1 MLTPPDLATDTII
14 AYLRETYGL
23 AVRQADFLPLGAD
36 ANTFVFRITT
46 TDGVPYFLKLR
57 SGAFDDVVV
66 AVPAWLHAQGIQQVM
81 APLSTLAGEPWASA
95 HGFAWLLYPFIE
107 GKNGYE
113 VALSQAQ
120 SVAFGHCLRAI
131 HDAVLPDALGQ
142 RIPREVYAPQW
153 RDMVAEYTRQVET
166 QGWDDPI
173 AQRLAEFWKM
183 KRHEIRAMVERA
195 SALAETL
202 RSRVD
207 AFVLCHGDLHP
218 GNLLLGANDEFA
230 IVDWDTLILAPKEH
244 DLMCLGGGFVST
256 RDDAQEA
263 WFYQGYGATEID
275 PLALAYY
282 RYERV
287 IADLAAYGEQIL
299 EAQGSV
305 EDREVGLR
313 QVVSQFLPGEVI
325 DVAHRTYAA
334 YRASQSLA

>member
-1 MLTPPDLATDTII
+1 MLTPPDLSTGAIV

-23 AVRQADFLPLGAD
+23 AAQQADFLPLGAD
-36 ANTFVFRITT
+36 INTFVFRVEM
-46 TDGVPYFLKLR
+46 TDGAACFLKLR

-66 AVPAWLHAQGIQQVM
+66 AAPAWLHAQGIQHVL
-81 APLSTLAGEPWASA
+81 APLPTLAGEPWAHA
-95 HGFAWLLYPFIE
+95 HGFAWLLYPFME

-120 SVAFGHCLRAI
+120 SVAFGRCLRAI
-131 HDAVLPDALGQ
+131 HDAILPDALHQ

-166 QGWDDPI
+166 REWDDPI
-173 AQRLAEFWKM
+173 AQHLSNFWKM

-195 SALAETL
+195 SSLAETL
-202 RSRVD
+202 RSRAD

-218 GNLLLGANDEFA
+218 GNLLIGANEEFA
-230 IVDWDTLILAPKEH
+230 IVDWDTLTLAPKER
-244 DLMCLGGGFVST
+244 DLMCLGGGFT
-256 RDDAQEA
+256 TTWGDAQEA

-287 IADLAAYGEQIL
+287 IADFAAYGEQIL
-299 EAQGSV
+299 EAQGSI

-313 QVVSQFLPGEVI
+313 QLMSQFLPGEVI
-325 DVAHRTYAA
+325 DIAHQTYAA
-334 YRASQSLA
+334 WRASQPLP